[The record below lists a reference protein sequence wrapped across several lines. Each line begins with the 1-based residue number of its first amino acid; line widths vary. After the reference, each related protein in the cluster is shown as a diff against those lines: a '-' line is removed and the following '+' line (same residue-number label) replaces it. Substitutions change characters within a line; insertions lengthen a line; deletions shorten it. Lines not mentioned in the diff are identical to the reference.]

1 MSRAGARP
9 HFATFDVPAP
19 TRRAIKAPSGG
30 RQKKTAFDH
39 GPTMRI
45 PFAVSARRARTSGV
59 ISRVVLP
66 RAACIAALL
75 AATGVHA
82 QQWFDVPPRPDHPNV
97 SIRIGGLPDT
107 RQASG
112 NAKGKMELRY
122 AAAQTI
128 PGADKQRASYDRSVT
143 DVLFNCRDSRVGF
156 LPVTR
161 YYLNDSL
168 VAAIQD
174 ETLDESQVQFVR
186 FPEGSAQ
193 MKALQAACGK

>member
-1 MSRAGARP
+1 
-9 HFATFDVPAP
+9 
-19 TRRAIKAPSGG
+19 
-30 RQKKTAFDH
+30 
-39 GPTMRI
+39 MRL
-45 PFAVSARRARTSGV
+45 PFAVSARRPRTPGV
-59 ISRVVLP
+59 NGRVILP
-66 RAACIAALL
+66 RAACIAALV
-75 AATGVHA
+75 AGAGVHA

-107 RQASG
+107 REATG
-112 NAKGKMELRY
+112 NARGKMELRY
-122 AAAQTI
+122 TAAQTI
-128 PGADKQRASYDRSVT
+128 PGAGKRRTSYDRAVT
-143 DVLFNCRDSRVGF
+143 EVLFNCRLSQVGF

-186 FPEGSAQ
+186 FPAGSPQ